1 MKTCAKAIIGAVLS
15 CFVFAGGIGYAAV
28 TDTLETV
35 GRVDVYVPDG
45 VNAKSNGYTGTVLN
59 STVTLGGERELHSVF

>member
-45 VNAKSNGYTGTVLN
+45 VFIYDVMIPD
-59 STVTLGGERELHSVF
+59 